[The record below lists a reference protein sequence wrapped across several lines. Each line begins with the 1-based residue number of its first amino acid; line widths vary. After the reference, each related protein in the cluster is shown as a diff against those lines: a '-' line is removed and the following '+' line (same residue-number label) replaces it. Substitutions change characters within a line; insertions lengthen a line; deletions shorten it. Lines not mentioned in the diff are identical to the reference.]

1 MLEILSL
8 KKQKPDIQ
16 KKGKGHSEA
25 SWKHA
30 KSKTQQEKNVLQ
42 HHIWHQ
48 GLLVALL
55 RIQQSW
61 VSQT

>member
-1 MLEILSL
+1 MQYHKI
-8 KKQKPDIQ
+8 KKKVTYKRKEKVTAREVGSMPRAKP
-16 KKGKGHSEA
+16 SR
-25 SWKHA
+25 
-30 KSKTQQEKNVLQ
+30 KNVLQ

-48 GLLVALL
+48 GLFVALL